1 MKSLL
6 RIAKFA
12 KPYWKLI
19 ILSLVFLTT
28 VVYLDLL
35 NPQLIQKIIDQGISK
50 NNLPLVINTIWLM
63 LGISFINFALAVGN
77 NIFSVRVGESFGR
90 DLRERLFTRIQSFSF
105 GNLDRMKTGQLMV
118 RLTSDVSI
126 VQRVV
131 QVFLR
136 IGTRAPMLM
145 IGSMLLMF
153 MTNARLAFLILVL
166 LVFTTLVIVVFTM
179 QTGPLYLLVQQKLD
193 KLNTVLQE
201 NISGVRVVKAFVLED
216 FESNRFQIANQDYAD
231 RTIRVTQIMAILMP
245 ILSVLMNIGV
255 VVVIWSGGISSIQ
268 GALTIGQIVAFANYL
283 LTTIGPLGIMAQ
295 LSTVVASGMASS
307 GRIEQVLDETP
318 EIPVSRSE
326 WPSDRILKGRV
337 EFKHVNFHYAGIS
350 EEPVLQDINFVAEAG
365 QSVAILGA
373 TGAGKSTL
381 INLIPRFYDVTSGT
395 VSIDSVDVR
404 DIPEEIILKNIGLAL
419 QDTILFSGTI
429 RENIAFGKQDATE
442 AEVQQAAKA
451 AQAHDFIMELPH
463 GYDTSVEQR
472 GVNLSGGQK
481 QRLAIARAILLKPH
495 ILILDDST
503 SAVDVETETWI
514 QDALDEILR
523 DCTSFIV
530 AQRISTVLNADKIL
544 VIEKGRLA
552 AQGKHAELMHS
563 SPIYQEIYES
573 QLGSGVD
580 EIPGRRSND

>member
-35 NPQLIQKIIDQGISK
+35 IPQLIQKIIDQGISK
-50 NNLPLVINTIWLM
+50 NNLPLIINTIWLM
-63 LGISFINFALAVGN
+63 LGITFIDFALAVGN

-90 DLRERLFTRIQSFSF
+90 DLRERLFIKIQSFSF

-166 LVFTTLVIVVFTM
+166 LVFTTLVIVVFTT

-216 FESNRFQIANQDYAD
+216 FESNRFQSANQDYAD

-245 ILSVLMNIGV
+245 ILSAMMNIGV

-307 GRIEQVLDETP
+307 GRIEKVLDEIP

-326 WPSDRILKGRV
+326 WPSDRAIQGRV
-337 EFKHVNFHYAGIS
+337 EFKHVSFHYAGSS
-350 EEPVLQDINFVAEAG
+350 EEPVLQDISFAAEGG

-395 VSIDSVDVR
+395 VSIDGVDVR
-404 DIPEEIILKNIGLAL
+404 DIPEEVILKNIGLAL

-429 RENIAFGKQDATE
+429 RENITFGKQDATE
-442 AEVQQAAKA
+442 AEVQQVAKA

-481 QRLAIARAILLKPH
+481 QRLAIARAILLKPR

-503 SAVDVETETWI
+503 SAVDVETETRI
-514 QDALDEILR
+514 QDALDVILR

-544 VIEKGRLA
+544 VIEKGHLA
-552 AQGKHAELMHS
+552 AQGKHAELMRT
-563 SPIYQEIYES
+563 SPIYQEIFES

-580 EIPGRRSND
+580 EVPGRRSND

>member
-35 NPQLIQKIIDQGISK
+35 IPQLIQKIIDQGISK

-307 GRIEQVLDETP
+307 GRIEQVLDETL

-395 VSIDSVDVR
+395 VSIDGVDVR

-495 ILILDDST
+495 MLILDDST
-503 SAVDVETETWI
+503 SAVDVETETRI
-514 QDALDEILR
+514 QDALDVILR

-552 AQGKHAELMHS
+552 AQGKHAELMRS

-573 QLGSGVD
+573 QLGNGVD

>member
-35 NPQLIQKIIDQGISK
+35 IPQLIQKIIDQGISK

-395 VSIDSVDVR
+395 VSIDGVDVR

>member
-35 NPQLIQKIIDQGISK
+35 IPQLIQKIIDQGISK

-307 GRIEQVLDETP
+307 GRIEQVLDETL

-365 QSVAILGA
+365 QSIAILGA

-395 VSIDSVDVR
+395 VSIDGVDVS

>member
-1 MKSLL
+1 
-6 RIAKFA
+6 
-12 KPYWKLI
+12 
-19 ILSLVFLTT
+19 
-28 VVYLDLL
+28 
-35 NPQLIQKIIDQGISK
+35 
-50 NNLPLVINTIWLM
+50 
-63 LGISFINFALAVGN
+63 
-77 NIFSVRVGESFGR
+77 
-90 DLRERLFTRIQSFSF
+90 
-105 GNLDRMKTGQLMV
+105 
-118 RLTSDVSI
+118 
-126 VQRVV
+126 
-131 QVFLR
+131 
-136 IGTRAPMLM
+136 
-145 IGSMLLMF
+145 
-153 MTNARLAFLILVL
+153 
-166 LVFTTLVIVVFTM
+166 
-179 QTGPLYLLVQQKLD
+179 
-193 KLNTVLQE
+193 
-201 NISGVRVVKAFVLED
+201 
-216 FESNRFQIANQDYAD
+216 
-231 RTIRVTQIMAILMP
+231 
-245 ILSVLMNIGV
+245 
-255 VVVIWSGGISSIQ
+255 
-268 GALTIGQIVAFANYL
+268 
-283 LTTIGPLGIMAQ
+283 
-295 LSTVVASGMASS
+295 
-307 GRIEQVLDETP
+307 
-318 EIPVSRSE
+318 
-326 WPSDRILKGRV
+326 V

-395 VSIDSVDVR
+395 VSIDGVDVR

>member
-35 NPQLIQKIIDQGISK
+35 IPQLIQKIIDQGISK

-395 VSIDSVDVR
+395 VSIDGVDVR

-495 ILILDDST
+495 MLILDDST
-503 SAVDVETETWI
+503 SAVDVETETRI
-514 QDALDEILR
+514 QDALDVILR

-552 AQGKHAELMHS
+552 AQGKHAELMRS

-573 QLGSGVD
+573 QLGNGVD